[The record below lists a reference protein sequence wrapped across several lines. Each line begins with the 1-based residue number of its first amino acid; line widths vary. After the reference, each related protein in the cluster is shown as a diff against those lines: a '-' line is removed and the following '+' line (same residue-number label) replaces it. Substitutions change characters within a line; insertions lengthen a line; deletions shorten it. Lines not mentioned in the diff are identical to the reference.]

1 MRCYHSVHRA
11 LPRALFWTH
20 QHLAL
25 MRFPLHLSTFFIGHQ
40 FLASLCI
47 EDTHMI
53 IWDEISLSP
62 PTMQFC
68 SFLFPIGLSVEKW
81 VCILSWESFI
91 NDING
96 LVNTSY
102 MPGTWQIGPLIS
114 FNVILTITLSNSGV
128 PLYGWGA
135 QPLWLA
141 QGHRW
146 FWYIPKFWERPSSP
160 IC

>member
-1 MRCYHSVHRA
+1 MLPLRTQSAAKSAFLNSPAFGFDAFPTTSIYLFYWPPVSSIFMHR
-11 LPRALFWTH
+11 RHTH
-20 QHLAL
+20 DYLGWNI
-25 MRFPLHLSTFFIGHQ
+25 TI
-40 FLASLCI
+40 
-47 EDTHMI
+47 
-53 IWDEISLSP
+53 P